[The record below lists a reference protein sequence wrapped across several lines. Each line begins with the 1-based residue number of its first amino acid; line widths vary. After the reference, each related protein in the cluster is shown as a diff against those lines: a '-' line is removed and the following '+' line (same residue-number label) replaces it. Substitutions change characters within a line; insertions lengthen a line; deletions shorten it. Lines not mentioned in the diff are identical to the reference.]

1 MKQSRVVQTICLS
14 LSVVGAVVAGY
25 LAVAHYTSP
34 SLLVCSDRGMVDCAQ
49 VTSSPES
56 TIAGVPVAVLGVFFF
71 LAMSFVSLPA
81 AWRSQSRGIK
91 GARLG
96 LVWVGMCL
104 VLWLIYAELFLIH
117 AICLYCSLVHVITF
131 ALFVL
136 ILFNNGET
144 DQSKR
149 PADAGLGHA

>member
-1 MKQSRVVQTICLS
+1 MNRGLVQAVCLS
-14 LSVVGAVVAGY
+14 LSVGGVVVASY

-34 SLLVCSDRGMVDCAQ
+34 SLLVCSDRGVVDCAQ
-49 VTSSPES
+49 VTSSPQS
-56 TIAGVPVAVLGVFFF
+56 TIAGVPVAVLGVVFF
-71 LAMSFVSLPA
+71 LAMSFLSLPA
-81 AWRSQSRGIK
+81 AWRSQSSWIK

-104 VLWLIYAELFLIH
+104 VLWLVYAELFLIH

-144 DQSKR
+144 DQATT
-149 PADAGLGHA
+149 PIDAGLGHV

>member
-1 MKQSRVVQTICLS
+1 MNRGVVQAVCLS
-14 LSVVGAVVAGY
+14 LSVGGVVVAGY
-25 LAVAHYTSP
+25 LTVAHYTSP

-49 VTSSPES
+49 VTSSPQS
-56 TIAGVPVAVLGVFFF
+56 SIAGVPVAVLGVFFF
-71 LAMSFVSLPA
+71 LAMSFLSLPA

-91 GARLG
+91 GTRLG

-104 VLWLIYAELFLIH
+104 VLWLMYAELFLIH

-144 DQSKR
+144 DR
-149 PADAGLGHA
+149 ATTPVDAGLDHA

>member
-1 MKQSRVVQTICLS
+1 MNQSRVVQTISLS
-14 LSVVGAVVAGY
+14 LSVAGAVAAGY
-25 LAVAHYTSP
+25 LTVAHYTSP
-34 SLLVCSDRGMVDCAQ
+34 TLLVCSDHGMVNCAQ

-56 TIAGVPVAVLGVFFF
+56 TIAGVPVAVLGVLFF
-71 LAMSFVSLPA
+71 LAMSFLSLPA

-91 GARLG
+91 GTRLG

-136 ILFNNGET
+136 VLFNNGET
-144 DQSKR
+144 DQAKR